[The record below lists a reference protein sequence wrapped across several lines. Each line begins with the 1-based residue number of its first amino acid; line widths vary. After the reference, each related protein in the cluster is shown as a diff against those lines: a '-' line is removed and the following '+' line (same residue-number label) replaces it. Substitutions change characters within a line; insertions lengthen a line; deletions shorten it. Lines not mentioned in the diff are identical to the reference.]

1 MTRAIIEF
9 LVCTSIIRR
18 RSRRNTAIWSVVSTL
33 WNILTP

>member
-9 LVCTSIIRR
+9 LVCTSII
-18 RSRRNTAIWSVVSTL
+18 NTAIWSVVSTL